1 MAASSGAIRIE
12 ELMNRELRRQQA
24 RQERLDKKQGKPSRQ
39 AAAQRAAG
47 RAVAEGRERRS
58 IRTYLHEVRQELAKV
73 AWPDR
78 QTLTTYT
85 LVSLIAT
92 VALTAYTAGLDFVF
106 KRGFVD
112 FILG

>member
-1 MAASSGAIRIE
+1 
-12 ELMNRELRRQQA
+12 MNRELRRQQA
-24 RQERLDKKQGKPSRQ
+24 RQERLEKKQGKQPSRQ

-47 RAVAEGRERRS
+47 KAVGEGREKRG

-85 LVSLIAT
+85 AVSLIAT

-106 KRGFVD
+106 KRAFVD
-112 FILG
+112 LILR